1 MFTDL
6 KFSSRTIHIWNVIEF
21 FQSYFISS
29 NPMSYSSIQ
38 DLAKN
43 FWTSERTIYHYLEKN
58 TSKIRIK
65 KEHWSQLINFNDF
78 FKVASKRLQK
88 FYLASTW
95 QTKRT
100 AIQGIWNLKQQNEHF
115 QSNFQNHSNLPQN
128 FNPPSQIQ
136 SENQYL
142 SAVKAVEEK
151 YEKLQNQLQ
160 AINQQNVNLQKAK
173 NNFEKQASTYALRY
187 KEELNEKKERQTKF
201 VTLQEK
207 HTQKIEDFWM
217 MRVKLER
224 KFYLLLGLTILLAM
238 GLAIFT
244 LPSLTWILG

>member
-1 MFTDL
+1 M
-6 KFSSRTIHIWNVIEF
+6 
-21 FQSYFISS
+21 
-29 NPMSYSSIQ
+29 
-38 DLAKN
+38 
-43 FWTSERTIYHYLEKN
+43 
-58 TSKIRIK
+58 
-65 KEHWSQLINFNDF
+65 
-78 FKVASKRLQK
+78 
-88 FYLASTW
+88 
-95 QTKRT
+95 
-100 AIQGIWNLKQQNEHF
+100 KQQNEHF

-207 HTQKIEDFWM
+207 HTQKIEDF
-217 MRVKLER
+217 
-224 KFYLLLGLTILLAM
+224 
-238 GLAIFT
+238 
-244 LPSLTWILG
+244 